1 MAVSFQC
8 MTKFTTNKKKIKKKI
23 KSDAYFFGPERLQH
37 VEFNEPVTILNIV
50 NFPSGV
56 KLYIKMHLY
65 A

>member
-1 MAVSFQC
+1 MLVILHGTYWKAS
-8 MTKFTTNKKKIKKKI
+8 II